1 MKTLSLNWLTKMD
14 CSKSLKIISYLFIL
28 NLAPFLLQ
36 KSNPEVA
43 FHAKQGFIQLV
54 IWLLIP
60 YALLIPLVGWVL
72 GVVLLVANIALMVAG
87 IYSVVKGKNNYVP
100 FIGKFVEKIL
110 L

>member
-28 NLAPFLLQ
+28 NLVPFLLQ
-36 KSNPEVA
+36 KNNQDVA

-60 YALLIPLVGWVL
+60 FALLIPLVGWVL
-72 GVVLLVANIALMVAG
+72 GIILVVANLAMMIAG
-87 IYSVVKGKNNYVP
+87 IYSAIKGRNSYVT

-110 L
+110 S